1 MKNQILKVEFG
12 NSIAEIPYEE
22 NKNDFKKNSSFKT
35 FILKNRYRLQFFI
48 SFAIAI
54 IFLFIFYYN
63 LQKTNKQEKLSKEL
77 LNNYTLTTLYQ
88 DKISSEAEK
97 QNVVVENPFV
107 IGMIRINKLNLNYP
121 ILSESTPDLLKVS
134 LCRFAGPMP
143 NETGNLCIAG
153 HNYLDNRFFGK
164 LNKLKKND
172 VIEIYDLAGN
182 KIDYK
187 IYDINEIVATDL
199 SCTSQDVG
207 ENKVVTLLTCNNID
221 GKRMVVKA
229 KENI

>member
-12 NSIAEIPYEE
+12 NNTMEIPYEE
-22 NKNDFKKNSSFKT
+22 NSSFKS
-35 FILKNRYRLQFFI
+35 FIIKNRYRLQFFI
-48 SFAIAI
+48 SFVIAI

-63 LQKTNKQEKLSKEL
+63 LQKNNKQEELSKSL

-88 DKISSEAEK
+88 DKTSSKAEK

-107 IGMIRINKLNLNYP
+107 IGMIKINKLNLNYP
-121 ILSESTPDLLKVS
+121 ILSESTVDLLKIS

-143 NETGNLCIAG
+143 NENGNLCIAG

-172 VIEIYDLAGN
+172 IIEIYDLSGN

-187 IYDINEIVATDL
+187 IYDINEIAATDL
-199 SCTSQDVG
+199 SCTNQDVG
-207 ENKVVTLLTCNNID
+207 ENKFITLLTCNNID

-229 KENI
+229 RENI